1 MPATALLESGP
12 NSRRIVSEEH
22 TTLAAL
28 PTRVNARIVR
38 VAAGSEDASRLMAL
52 GICIGR
58 QVQVV
63 KQGDPLIVSV
73 VGARIGLSA
82 RLASAVTVQ
91 VAEASRTSALSAAG

>member
-1 MPATALLESGP
+1 MPATALLQSGP
-12 NSRRIVSEEH
+12 ISRRLATDET

-28 PTRVNARIVR
+28 TARETARIIR

-73 VGARIGLSA
+73 VGARVGLSA

-91 VAEASRTSALSAAG
+91 VAEAGRTSALSAAG